1 MAVQVVNN
9 RWSRG
14 TGDFAVNLGE
24 KDLSGLF
31 SKRIVIEEGTTGL
44 LMIQGRFDR
53 RLEPGEHVLEGGLGA
68 ILRDKN
74 RKNMVLVTLGETSI
88 EVTLLRLLTSDPVP
102 FNVRCTVTLRFTP
115 GRESVFLSNFMS
127 GKDYLGI
134 NELKS
139 LVDAELREG
148 AQDWAGN
155 HRIQELAEDLSLRG
169 ELALTLESHLRSL
182 LDRNGLSFGRLEV
195 KEFTCEIWDKS
206 VDQRV
211 ETSLQLTQEQAELEG
226 RKRLFDVAVMSD
238 VQDLAEETQ
247 KTATHEKRI
256 VLWQRMRRAANQEEI
271 DKITS
276 EKDLE
281 DFVRQIDRDKLL
293 SEDEFE
299 RFRIELRQSG
309 EDKERLRSHFLRVA
323 EMEEEYDFARKETAS
338 KTDLDRQQAQAE
350 LGLERLRLEG
360 SLETDLKRID
370 LELEQQ
376 RRQGNYRRAEENAE
390 AAARWQREVDEARTE
405 AQTRGIARESNTL
418 DADMELA
425 LEETRLAQQRLHVEE
440 QSRIDLERQASLQ
453 EQEIQREEAALQRKL
468 TELRELHRQ
477 ELETVGAYSGAS
489 IHALI
494 AVADDGKAPMLADL
508 ARTEALKDMS
518 PEQILAMAA
527 EKSPELGGAIAEMA
541 GSGTN
546 EQATEMYERML
557 SEQKESSAQAR
568 GTQEDMTR
576 AMQDMFNK
584 ALDTQTQVS
593 QAFAQGGS
601 QSQSG
606 GEPET
611 PTQPPAEQPTAQR
624 VVVCRRCLQ
633 ESDAGTRFCP
643 NCGGSLM
650 ATPE

>member
-1 MAVQVVNN
+1 MAVDVVNN
-9 RWSRG
+9 RWARK

-31 SKRIVIEEGTTGL
+31 SKKIVIEEGTAGL
-44 LMIQGRFDR
+44 LMVQGRFDT
-53 RLEPGEHVLEGGLGA
+53 RLEPGEHALEGGIGA
-68 ILRDKN
+68 ILRNKN
-74 RKNMVLVTLGETSI
+74 RKNIVLVTLGETSL
-88 EVTLLRLLTSDPVP
+88 EATLLRLLTRDPVP
-102 FNVRCTVTLRFTP
+102 FNVRCAVTMRFTP
-115 GRESVFLSNFMS
+115 GREAVFLSNFMS

-148 AQDWAGN
+148 AQDWAGS
-155 HRIQELAEDLSLRG
+155 HEIQELAENLSLRG
-169 ELALTLESHLRSL
+169 ELAMTLESHLRSV

-195 KEFTCEIWDKS
+195 KEFTCKIWDKS

-271 DKITS
+271 DKIAS
-276 EKDLE
+276 EQELE
-281 DFVRQIDRDKLL
+281 NFIRQIDRDKLL
-293 SEDEFE
+293 NEDEFE
-299 RFRIELRQSG
+299 RFKIELRQSG
-309 EDKERLRSHFLRVA
+309 EDKERLRSRLLRVA
-323 EMEEEYDFARKETAS
+323 EMEEEYDFARNETVL
-338 KTDLDRQQAQAE
+338 KTGLDRQQAQAE

-360 SLETDLKRID
+360 ALETDLKRID

-390 AAARWQREVDEARTE
+390 ATARWQREVEEARTE
-405 AQTRGIARESNTL
+405 AQARGIARESDTL

-425 LEETRLAQQRLHVEE
+425 LEENRLAQQRLHKEE

-453 EQEIQREEAALQRKL
+453 EQEIQREEAALQLKL

-477 ELETVGAYSGAS
+477 ELETVGTYSGAS
-489 IHALI
+489 LHALI

-508 ARTEALKDMS
+508 ARTETLKDMS

-527 EKSPELGGAIAEMA
+527 AKSPELGSAIAEMA
-541 GSGTN
+541 GSGSN
-546 EQATEMYERML
+546 QQATEMYERLL
-557 SEQKESSAQAR
+557 SEQKESASQAR
-568 GTQEDMTR
+568 GSQEDMTR
-576 AMQDMFNK
+576 AMKEMFNK
-584 ALDTQTQVS
+584 ALETQAQVS
-593 QAFAQGGS
+593 QAFARGGS

-606 GEPET
+606 GAAET
-611 PTQPPAEQPTAQR
+611 PAQPPAEQPAAQR

-633 ESDAGTRFCP
+633 ESGAGTRFCP

-650 ATPE
+650 AAPE